1 MTVKELADSD
11 IFTPLNIAD
20 DTRGITQ
27 VFCCDL
33 LSVAMSKAPAGGCWV
48 TVMGNINTLAVASL
62 TDCACVILAEGTLLD
77 DSVIEKAKVQD
88 ITLFKTEMP
97 IFEAGLKVYEMLGE
111 PNKL

>member
-1 MTVKELADSD
+1 MTVQELVDSG

-20 DTRGITQ
+20 ETREITK

-33 LSVAMSKAPAGGCWV
+33 LSVAMSKAPTGGCWV

-77 DSVIEKAKVQD
+77 ESVIEKAKIQD
-88 ITLFKTEMP
+88 ITLFKTDLP
-97 IFEAGLKVYEMLGE
+97 IFEAGLKVHEMLRQ
-111 PNKL
+111 